1 MSDIVD
7 LFRCVVEKVSEDLEI
22 LYPDGKGGTKV
33 IQNPKM
39 NFIFGNSQY
48 IKEQLDVYSK
58 SKSQSPDKFPLIAL
72 FCPIVE
78 NRDDP
83 DYFSKS
89 RVSLV
94 IACSSTKDWTNEQRQ
109 VTSFRNILRPIYERL
124 LDVLLE
130 DESFEWGYNEKVSH
144 SYSENYSYGRYG
156 AYTGSGEELS
166 EPIDAID
173 IRSMEI
179 TIKNSNCRRK

>member
-7 LFRCVVEKVSEDLEI
+7 LFREVVGKVSEDLEI
-22 LYPDGKGGTKV
+22 LYSDGKGGTKV
-33 IQNPKM
+33 IKSPKM

-48 IKEQLDVYSK
+48 IKERLDVYSK

-130 DESFEWGYNEKVSH
+130 DNTFDWGYSEKVNH

-156 AYTGSGEELS
+156 AYTGSGEQLS